1 MKGKRRLKMKGFTRF
16 LISIVFVLF
25 LATTAFAHFG
35 VIMPSDDIIGE
46 KDQKKINLKVYFM
59 HPFEQEWLNMEKPKL
74 FIVMLGDEK
83 TDLLS
88 TLVNKKVK
96 GKNAWEAQFTIKRP
110 GDYIFYLEP
119 EPYWEPAEEKFI
131 AHYPKVVVQAL
142 GKEEGWDK
150 EAGLP
155 IEIVP
160 LTRPYG
166 LWVGNVFQGI
176 VKVNGKPLPYAEV
189 EVEYFNEGGKVKA
202 PKEPYIT
209 QVIKADSNGVFTYAI
224 PKAGWWGFAALTEA
238 PYKIKKDGKEY
249 PVEIGGIIWVKAREM
264 K

>member
-1 MKGKRRLKMKGFTRF
+1 MKRLIF
-16 LISIVFVLF
+16 LFSVVIVVIAFF
-25 LATTAFAHFG
+25 FAGTAFAHFG
-35 VIMPSDDIIGE
+35 VILPSDDIIGE
-46 KDQKKINLKVYFM
+46 KDPKKISLKLYFM
-59 HPFEQEWLNMEKPKL
+59 HPFEQEWLNMEKPKI
-74 FIVMLGDEK
+74 FGVMFGEHK
-83 TDLLS
+83 TDLIN
-88 TLVNKKVK
+88 TLVNKKIK
-96 GKNAWEAQFTIKRP
+96 GKNAWESQFTIKSP

-119 EPYWEPAEEKFI
+119 QPYWEGAEEKFI
-131 AHYPKVVVQAL
+131 VHYPKVVVQAL

-150 EAGLP
+150 EIGLP

-176 VKVNGKPLPYAEV
+176 VKVNGKPLPFADV
-189 EVEYFNEGGKVKA
+189 EVEYFNDGGKVKP
-202 PKEPYIT
+202 PKEAYVT
-209 QVIKADSNGVFTYAI
+209 QVIKADANGVFTYAI

-249 PVEIGGIIWVKAREM
+249 PVEIGGIIWVKAREI

>member
-1 MKGKRRLKMKGFTRF
+1 MKVLKAI
-16 LISIVFVLF
+16 ISIIVVLF
-25 LATTAFAHFG
+25 FASSSFAHFG
-35 VIMPSDDIIGE
+35 VILPSDDIVGE
-46 KDQKKINLKVYFM
+46 KDPKRITLKVYFM
-59 HPFEQEWLNMEKPKL
+59 HPFEQEWLDMEKPKAFGVL
-74 FIVMLGDEK
+74 IGEDKISILDA
-83 TDLLS
+83 LI
-88 TLVNKKVK
+88 NKKVK
-96 GKNAWEAQFTIKRP
+96 GKNAWEAQFAIKKP

-119 EPYWEPAEEKFI
+119 QPYWEPAEEKFI
-131 AHYPKVVVQAL
+131 VHYPKVVVQAL

-166 LWVGNVFQGI
+166 LWVGNVFQGV
-176 VKVNGKPLPYAEV
+176 VKVNGKPLPFADV

-202 PKEPYIT
+202 PKESYIT
-209 QVIKADSNGVFTYAI
+209 QVIKADANGVFTYAI

-238 PYKIKKDGKEY
+238 KDKIKKDGKEY
-249 PVEIGGIIWVKAREM
+249 SVELGGIIWVRARDI

>member
-1 MKGKRRLKMKGFTRF
+1 MRSFFKF
-16 LISIVFVLF
+16 LISIFAVLF
-25 LATTAFAHFG
+25 FTGIAFAHFG
-35 VIMPSDDIIGE
+35 VILPSDDIIGE
-46 KDQKKINLKVYFM
+46 KDPKKITLKVYFM
-59 HPFEQEWLNMEKPKL
+59 HPFEQEWLNMEKPKAFGVL
-74 FIVMLGDEK
+74 IGEAK
-83 TDLLS
+83 IDLLES
-88 TLVNKKVK
+88 LVNKKIK
-96 GKNAWEAQFTIKRP
+96 GKNAWEAKFMIKKP

-119 EPYWEPAEEKFI
+119 QPYWEPAEDKFI
-131 AHYPKVVVQAL
+131 VHYPKVVVQAL

-150 EAGLP
+150 EVGLP

-176 VKVNGKPLPYAEV
+176 VKVNGKPLPFAEI

-202 PKEPYIT
+202 PKDAYVT
-209 QVIKADSNGVFTYAI
+209 QVIKADANGVFTYAI
-224 PKAGWWGFAALTEA
+224 PKAGWWGFAALTDA

-249 PVEIGGIIWVKAREM
+249 PVEIGGIMWIKAREM

>member
-1 MKGKRRLKMKGFTRF
+1 MRSFFKF
-16 LISIVFVLF
+16 LISIFAVLF
-25 LATTAFAHFG
+25 FTGIAFAHFG
-35 VIMPSDDIIGE
+35 VILPSDDIIDE
-46 KDQKKINLKVYFM
+46 KDPKKITLKVYFM
-59 HPFEQEWLNMEKPKL
+59 HPFEQEWLNMEKPKAFGVL
-74 FIVMLGDEK
+74 IGEAK
-83 TDLLS
+83 IDLLES
-88 TLVNKKVK
+88 LVNKKIK
-96 GKNAWEAQFTIKRP
+96 GKNAWEAQFMIKKP

-119 EPYWEPAEEKFI
+119 QPYWEPAEDKFI
-131 AHYPKVVVQAL
+131 VHYPKVVVQAL

-150 EAGLP
+150 EVGLP

-176 VKVNGKPLPYAEV
+176 VKVNGKPLPFAEI

-202 PKEPYIT
+202 PKDAYVT
-209 QVIKADSNGVFTYAI
+209 QVIKADANGVFTYAI
-224 PKAGWWGFAALTEA
+224 PKAGWWGFAALTDA

-249 PVEIGGIIWVKAREM
+249 PVEIGGIMWIKAREM

>member
-1 MKGKRRLKMKGFTRF
+1 MKGFTKIF
-16 LISIVFVLF
+16 LSIIITLF
-25 LATTAFAHFG
+25 LVTTAFAHFG
-35 VIMPSDDIIGE
+35 AIMLSDDIIGE
-46 KDQKKINLKVYFM
+46 KDPKKITLKVYFM
-59 HPFEQEWLNMEKPKL
+59 HPFEQEWLNMEKPKA
-74 FIVMLGDEK
+74 FGVILGDEK
-83 TDLLS
+83 TDLLP
-88 TLVNKKVK
+88 TLINKKVK

-119 EPYWEPAEEKFI
+119 EPYWEPAEGKFI
-131 AHYPKVVVQAL
+131 VHYPKVVVQAL

-150 EAGLP
+150 EVGLP
-155 IEIVP
+155 IEIIP

-176 VKVNGKPLPYAEV
+176 VKVNGKPLPFADV

-202 PKEPYIT
+202 PKEPYTT
-209 QVIKADSNGVFTYAI
+209 QVIKTDANGVFTYAI

-238 PYKIKKDGKEY
+238 SYKIKKDGKEY

>member
-1 MKGKRRLKMKGFTRF
+1 MKGFAKF
-16 LISIVFVLF
+16 LISIFAVLF
-25 LATTAFAHFG
+25 LAGTTSAHFG
-35 VIMPSDDIIGE
+35 VILPSNDIIGE
-46 KDQKKINLKVYFM
+46 KDQKKITLKLYFM
-59 HPFEQEWLNMEKPKL
+59 HPFEQEWLNMGKPKA
-74 FIVMLGDEK
+74 FGVIVSEEK
-83 TDLLS
+83 IELLN
-88 TLVNKKVK
+88 TVINKKVK
-96 GKNAWEAQFTIKRP
+96 GKNAWEAQFTIKKP

-119 EPYWEPAEEKFI
+119 EPYFEPAEEKFI
-131 AHYPKVVVQAL
+131 AHYPKVIVQAL

-166 LWVGNVFQGI
+166 VWVGNVFQGV
-176 VKVNGKPLPYAEV
+176 VKLNGKPLPFANV
-189 EVEYFNEGGKVKA
+189 EVEYFNKGGKVKA

-209 QVIKADSNGVFTYAI
+209 QVIKTDTNGVFTYAI
-224 PKAGWWGFAALTEA
+224 PNAGWWGFAALADA

-249 PVEIGGIIWVKAREM
+249 PVEIGAIIWVKAREM

>member
-1 MKGKRRLKMKGFTRF
+1 MKRLSVF
-16 LISIVFVLF
+16 LIGLTLVLCIVSR
-25 LATTAFAHFG
+25 AFAHFG
-35 VIMPSDDIIGE
+35 VILPSEDIVGQ
-46 KDQKKINLKVYFM
+46 KDPKRITLKICFM
-59 HPFEQEWLNMEKPKL
+59 HPFEQEWLNMEKPKVFGL
-74 FIVMLGDEK
+74 MIGEEK
-83 TDLLS
+83 TDLLN

-96 GKNAWEAQFTIKRP
+96 DKNAWETQFTIRRP

-119 EPYWEPAEEKFI
+119 EPYWEKAEDKFI
-131 AHYPKVVVQAL
+131 AHYPKVVIQAL

-166 LWVGNVFQGI
+166 LWVGNVFQGV
-176 VKVNGKPLPYAEV
+176 VKLNGKPLPFTDV

-209 QVIKADSNGVFTYAI
+209 QVIKTDANGVFTYAI
-224 PKAGWWGFAALTEA
+224 PRAGWWGFAALTEA
-238 PYKIKKDGKEY
+238 PYKIKKAGKEY
-249 PVEIGGIIWVKAREM
+249 PVEIGGIIWIKAREM

>member
-1 MKGKRRLKMKGFTRF
+1 MKGFTKL
-16 LISIVFVLF
+16 LISIIGVLF
-25 LATTAFAHFG
+25 FTGVAFAHFG

-46 KDQKKINLKVYFM
+46 KDPKKITLKVYFM
-59 HPFEQEWLNMEKPKL
+59 HPFEQEWLNMEKPKT
-74 FIVMLGDEK
+74 FGVMLGDEK
-83 TDLLS
+83 TDLLN

-96 GKNAWEAQFTIKRP
+96 GKSAWETTFTIKRP

-150 EAGLP
+150 EVGLP

-166 LWVGNVFQGI
+166 LWVGNVFQGV
-176 VKVNGKPLPYAEV
+176 VKVNGKPLPFADV

-209 QVIKADSNGVFTYAI
+209 QVIKADANGVFTYAI
-224 PKAGWWGFAALTEA
+224 PKAGWWGFAALTDA